1 MGTPVCAP
9 ILPTADPI
17 ETVRTL
23 LRHDIAAILHKNLPA
38 LKLVAEDKVY
48 DKVMDDPILL
58 DQGFRLLRTKP
69 ELFKEVVR
77 TRERTLPSSDTD
89 PLWCGRTLA
98 DAVALVVRA
107 CARRYFRRRLKAP
120 KLTLAPAK
128 PPLLFQIGL
137 ALGLVDPPRQPKRK
151 AQPTPGEKLYLA
163 IRDFLLYD
171 WQVPLIPAYV
181 ALSPATVVG
190 LGPRILEFRDPLK
203 LQLLADENIGH
214 ALVEGKTPLLL
225 SDAGKMINSDNIDA
239 EMLWSVCQKMR
250 LGALF
255 PNFNATEMRKA
266 VAMIAA
272 TSPVAL
278 KAFLPVLGDDIRK
291 FTLYLFTTYACFG
304 PTRYRQ
310 VLGAHAQGWV
320 IEAMAKRAKRE
331 PALSGTH
338 EEMKATIETWL
349 NSAVAAL
356 DQSDKDRA
364 EAYQSLDRV
373 K

>member
-1 MGTPVCAP
+1 MSTPACPP
-9 ILPTADPI
+9 IMPQADPV

-23 LRHDIAAILHKNLPA
+23 LRHDIAAILHRHLPA

-48 DKVMDDPILL
+48 DKVMDDPVLL
-58 DQGFRLLRTKP
+58 DQGFRLFRAKP

-77 TRERTLPSSDTD
+77 TREHTVPASDSES
-89 PLWCGRTLA
+89 LWCGRTLA
-98 DAVALVVRA
+98 EAVALVVRA

-120 KLTLAPAK
+120 RLTIAPPK
-128 PPLLFQIGL
+128 PPLLFQIGM
-137 ALGLVDPPRQPKRK
+137 ALGLVDPPRPPKRK
-151 AQPTPGEKLYLA
+151 LAPSPGEKLYLA

-171 WQVPLIPAYV
+171 WQVPLIPAYA
-181 ALSPATVVG
+181 ALSPTIVVG
-190 LGPRILEFRDPLK
+190 LGSRILEFRDPLK

-225 SDAGKMINSDNIDA
+225 SDAGKMINADNIDA

-250 LGALF
+250 LAALF
-255 PNFNATEMRKA
+255 PSFNPTEMRKA

-272 TSPVAL
+272 TNPVAL

-310 VLGAHAQGWV
+310 VMGSNAQAWV

-331 PALSGTH
+331 PALTGTH

-356 DQSDKDRA
+356 DQSDKDRT
-364 EAYQSLDRV
+364 EAYRSLDRV